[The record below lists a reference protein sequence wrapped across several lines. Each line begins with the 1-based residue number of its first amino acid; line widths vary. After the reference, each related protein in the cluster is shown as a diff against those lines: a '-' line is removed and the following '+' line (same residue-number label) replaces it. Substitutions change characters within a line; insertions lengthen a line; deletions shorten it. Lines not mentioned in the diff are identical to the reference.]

1 MEKRILI
8 FGICLDRC
16 LDIYEYGDSVNYK
29 KLVKRVKNSDMNDE
43 DKLDEV
49 NSNGGS
55 WYVRGCSGLMSYWSL
70 GGYWEGDDMDEFKFN
85 IIKYKGMDVDWSKID
100 EEDEEID
107 DDCLSEKVGRGCYSL
122 ISYYNNYGLYRY
134 KDKFIKN
141 IIILFSITHPPSHNY
156 YSKSF
161 SNYPLP
167 LLHLKTL

>member
-16 LDIYEYGDSVNYK
+16 LDIFEYGDSVNYK

-55 WYVRGCSGLMSYWSL
+55 WFVRGCSGLMSYWSL

-85 IIKYKGMDVDWSKID
+85 IIKYRDIDVDWNEKDDEMFIYEFFGD
-100 EEDEEID
+100 CKEDYDEYVKMVKEFLDEVEEEDSWRKI
-107 DDCLSEKVGRGCYSL
+107 LN
-122 ISYYNNYGLYRY
+122 NNYEMEDL
-134 KDKFIKN
+134 
-141 IIILFSITHPPSHNY
+141 
-156 YSKSF
+156 
-161 SNYPLP
+161 
-167 LLHLKTL
+167 

>member
-16 LDIYEYGDSVNYK
+16 LDIFEYGDSVNYK

-55 WYVRGCSGLMSYWSL
+55 WFVRGCSGLMSYWSL

-85 IIKYKGMDVDWSKID
+85 IIKYRDIDVDWKEKDNEMFIYEFFGD
-100 EEDEEID
+100 CKEDYEEYVKMVKEFLDEVEEEDSWRKI
-107 DDCLSEKVGRGCYSL
+107 VN
-122 ISYYNNYGLYRY
+122 NNYEME
-134 KDKFIKN
+134 DE
-141 IIILFSITHPPSHNY
+141 
-156 YSKSF
+156 
-161 SNYPLP
+161 
-167 LLHLKTL
+167 

>member
-16 LDIYEYGDSVNYK
+16 LDIFEYGDSVNYK

-55 WYVRGCSGLMSYWSL
+55 WFVRGCSGLMSYWSL

-85 IIKYKGMDVDWSKID
+85 IIKYRDIDVDWKEKDDEMFIYEFFGD
-100 EEDEEID
+100 CKEDYDEYVKMVKEFLDEVEEED
-107 DDCLSEKVGRGCYSL
+107 SWRKVL
-122 ISYYNNYGLYRY
+122 NNNYEME
-134 KDKFIKN
+134 DV
-141 IIILFSITHPPSHNY
+141 
-156 YSKSF
+156 
-161 SNYPLP
+161 
-167 LLHLKTL
+167 

>member
-16 LDIYEYGDSVNYK
+16 LDIFEYGDSVNYK

-55 WYVRGCSGLMSYWSL
+55 WFVRGCSGLMSYWSL

-85 IIKYKGMDVDWSKID
+85 IIKYRDMDVDWKEKDDEIFIYEFFGD
-100 EEDEEID
+100 CKEDYDEYVKMVKEFLDEVEEEDSWRKI
-107 DDCLSEKVGRGCYSL
+107 LN
-122 ISYYNNYGLYRY
+122 NNYEME
-134 KDKFIKN
+134 DE
-141 IIILFSITHPPSHNY
+141 
-156 YSKSF
+156 
-161 SNYPLP
+161 
-167 LLHLKTL
+167 

>member
-16 LDIYEYGDSVNYK
+16 LDIFEYGNSVNYK

-85 IIKYKGMDVDWSKID
+85 IIKYRDIDVDWNEKDDEMFIYEFFGD
-100 EEDEEID
+100 CKEDYDEYVKMVKEFLDEVEEED
-107 DDCLSEKVGRGCYSL
+107 SWRKVL
-122 ISYYNNYGLYRY
+122 NNNYEME
-134 KDKFIKN
+134 DE
-141 IIILFSITHPPSHNY
+141 
-156 YSKSF
+156 
-161 SNYPLP
+161 
-167 LLHLKTL
+167 